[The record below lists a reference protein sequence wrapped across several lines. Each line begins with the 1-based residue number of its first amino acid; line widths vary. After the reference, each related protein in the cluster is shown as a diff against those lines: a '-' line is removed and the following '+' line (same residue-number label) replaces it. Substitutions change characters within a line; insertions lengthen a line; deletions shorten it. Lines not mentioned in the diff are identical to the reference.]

1 MNGQAEMYACTGCI
15 TFDQTIFKKLLVH
28 RGVKIDLKVI
38 FPFDEADN
46 AAFETV
52 KELLDQV
59 SLAYKGME

>member
-1 MNGQAEMYACTGCI
+1 MYAGTGCI
-15 TFDQTIFKKLLVH
+15 TFDQTLFKRLLFH

-59 SLAYKGME
+59 PLAYKGME